1 MGVITYYSSLALSL
15 LADSKKKKNNNKKE
29 SAKRGTPRRVR
40 EGASRSK
47 NDIRINSTK

>member
-1 MGVITYYSSLALSL
+1 MSIITYYSSLALSL
-15 LADSKKKKNNNKKE
+15 LADSKKNNNNKKE